1 MRLPSISLDREKL
14 SHFQDAIRK
23 EWLVTNGLGG
33 YSSSTV
39 LGINTRK
46 YHGLLVAALHPP
58 RDRRVLLTKLD
69 EDVTVGNDVYRL
81 GANEFQGGFF
91 PRGYDFLEEFSVSP
105 FPKYVYTLPGVEVQK
120 AIFMPFR
127 KNAVI
132 ALYDIFNGKDSEV
145 RVQVFPMVSWR
156 HFHSVTE
163 RSSFSSDF
171 VQKPYGTSVEMSFGS
186 SKPFLIMTS
195 TESRYSAGGRWVER
209 MYLREEAN
217 RGESC
222 FDDCYQPG
230 YFETTMKAGERRDFA
245 IAAVAV
251 EDEDGVRE
259 VLAQLPSTT
268 AEARAMYEGELSRC
282 ENLLIG
288 FYGTHR
294 TLASNGW
301 LDWLVLATDTFMVQS
316 GTADQRDQKA
326 VIAGYHWFEAW
337 GRDTFIS
344 LPGLVLAPGR
354 FEFARRIFL
363 SFRDYCKQGLM
374 PNFLPDRTE
383 QPVYNTVDATLWFV
397 NAVLQYLKYT
407 GDFSFVRE
415 QLWETLKS
423 IVEHHVKGTAFGIRV
438 DEDCLLSHG
447 PQLTWMDAAFEG
459 KPVTPRAGKAVE
471 VQALWHNTL
480 RTVELLAVKFGDKNE
495 AETCAQIA
503 EKTKESFGE
512 KFWNARM
519 GCLYDV
525 VGEGESDDSL
535 RPNQILA
542 VALDFGMLDVARNQK
557 IVNVVQRELLT
568 PYGLRTLGRDDS
580 SYVGVYGGNRKSRD
594 NAYHNGTVWP
604 WLLGPFV
611 TAFLK
616 SRDYGASERD
626 YALKYFL
633 MPLFAEKVFERGL
646 GTLSEVFDG
655 DSPHASG
662 GCISQAWSVA
672 EPLRAFVE
680 DVMQVRPR
688 CESEVLQGLG

>member
-1 MRLPSISLDREKL
+1 MKLPSINLNQETL
-14 SHFQDAIRK
+14 SCFDDAIQK

-33 YSSSTV
+33 YASSTV

-58 RDRRVLLTKLD
+58 KDRRVFLSKLD
-69 EDVTVGNDVYRL
+69 EDVNMGNDVYRL
-81 GANEFQGGFF
+81 GANEFQNGFF
-91 PRGYDFLEEFSVSP
+91 PRGYSLIKEFSVSP
-105 FPKYVYTLPGVEVQK
+105 FPKYVYALPNVEVQK
-120 AIFMPFR
+120 TIFTPYE
-127 KNAVI
+127 KNAAI
-132 ALYDIFNGKDSEV
+132 TLYSILNSNGCDVKI
-145 RVQVFPMVSWR
+145 QVFPIVNGR
-156 HFHSVTE
+156 HFHSVTD
-163 RSSFSSDF
+163 RSKSPTDF
-171 VQKPYGTSVEMSFGS
+171 VQEQNGTEVKMSLKPPQPV
-186 SKPFLIMTS
+186 LIMNT
-195 TESRYSAGGRWVER
+195 TEGHYFAKGKWVER
-209 MYLREEAN
+209 IYLREEAH

-222 FDDCYQPG
+222 LDDCYQPG
-230 YFETTMKAGERRDFA
+230 YFEISVKAGESKDFA
-245 IAAVAV
+245 ITAVAG
-251 EDEDGVRE
+251 EDEDSARE

-268 AEARAMYEGELSRC
+268 ADVKALYEEEMSRC

-294 TLASNGW
+294 TLQPISW

-316 GTADQRDQKA
+316 GTADQKA

-344 LPGLVLAPGR
+344 LPGLVLVPGR
-354 FEFARRIFL
+354 FEYARRIFL
-363 SFRDYCKQGLM
+363 SFKKYCKQGLM

-407 GDFSFVRE
+407 GDFKFVRE

-423 IVEHHVKGTAFGIRV
+423 IVENHVRGTVFNIHV
-438 DEDCLLSHG
+438 DGDGLLSHG

-459 KPVTPRAGKAVE
+459 EPVTPRAGKAVE
-471 VQALWHNTL
+471 VQALWYNTL
-480 RTVELLAVKFGDKNE
+480 RTVQLLAGEFDEGNE
-495 AETCAQIA
+495 AETYAQMA
-503 EKTKESFGE
+503 ERVRKSFAE
-512 KFWNARM
+512 KFWNAGK

-525 VGEGESDDSL
+525 ATEQERDDSL

-542 VALDFGMLDVARNQK
+542 VALDFNMLDHARNQK
-557 IVNVVQRELLT
+557 VVDVVQCELLT

-580 SYVGVYGGNRKSRD
+580 RYVGVCAGDRRSRD

-616 SRDYGASERD
+616 TKRYGESGRE
-626 YALKYFL
+626 YALKNFL
-633 MPLFAEKVFERGL
+633 MPLFTEKVFEGGL

-655 DSPHASG
+655 THLTIPEDAYRKPGAWQNLSG
-662 GCISQAWSVA
+662 PTWKTSC
-672 EPLRAFVE
+672 
-680 DVMQVRPR
+680 
-688 CESEVLQGLG
+688 GLGRDTKMRFCTA

>member
-1 MRLPSISLDREKL
+1 MRLPSIGLNRETL
-14 SHFQDAIRK
+14 SRFEDAIQK

-33 YSSSTV
+33 YASSTV

-58 RDRRVLLTKLD
+58 KDRRVFLTKLD
-69 EDVTVGNDVYRL
+69 EDVTIGKEVYRL
-81 GANEFQGGFF
+81 GANEFQEGFF
-91 PRGYDFLEEFSVSP
+91 PRGYSYLEEFSVSP
-105 FPKYVYTLPGVEVQK
+105 FPKYVYALPNVEVQK
-120 AIFMPFR
+120 TIFMPYG
-127 KNAVI
+127 KNALI
-132 ALYDIFNGKDSEV
+132 TLYSILNSRSFDVK
-145 RVQVFPMVSWR
+145 VQVFPIVNGR
-156 HFHSVTE
+156 HFHSVTD
-163 RSSFSSDF
+163 RSQSQADF
-171 VQKPYGTSVEMSFGS
+171 VQKQDGAGVEMSL
-186 SKPFLIMTS
+186 KPTPASLMMNS
-195 TESRYSAGGRWVER
+195 TEGRYFARGKWVER
-209 MYLREEAN
+209 MYLREEAH

-230 YFETTMKAGERRDFA
+230 YFEASVKAGEGKDFA
-245 IAAVAV
+245 MVAVAGEV
-251 EDEDGVRE
+251 EDSARE

-268 AEARAMYEGELSRC
+268 AEANALYEDELCRC
-282 ENLLIG
+282 ESLLMG

-294 TLASNGW
+294 TLASNSW
-301 LDWLVLATDTFMVQS
+301 LDWLVLATDTFVVQ
-316 GTADQRDQKA
+316 GGAAYQKS

-344 LPGLVLAPGR
+344 LPGLVLVPGR
-354 FEFARRIFL
+354 FEYARRVFL
-363 SFRDYCKQGLM
+363 SFKDYFKQGLM
-374 PNFLPDRTE
+374 PNFLPDGTE

-407 GDFSFVRE
+407 GDFKFVRE

-423 IVEHHVKGTAFGIRV
+423 IVENHVKGTAFDIRV

-447 PQLTWMDAAFEG
+447 PQLTWMDATFDG

-471 VQALWHNTL
+471 VQALWYNTL
-480 RTVELLAVKFGDKNE
+480 RTVQLLAEKFNKRNE

-503 EKTKESFGE
+503 EKTRKSFAE
-512 KFWNARM
+512 KFWNART

-525 VGEGESDDSL
+525 VGEQESDDSL

-542 VALDFGMLDVARNQK
+542 AALDFSLLDVARNQK
-557 IVNVVQRELLT
+557 VVDLVQRELLT

-580 SYVGVYGGNRKSRD
+580 RYVGVYAGDRRCRD

-616 SRDYGASERD
+616 TRGYVESGRE

-633 MPLFAEKVFERGL
+633 TPLFAEKVFERGL

-655 DSPHASG
+655 DPPHASR

-672 EPLRAFVE
+672 EPLRAYVE

-688 CESEVLQGLG
+688 CETEVLQGLG

>member
-1 MRLPSISLDREKL
+1 MNLPSISLNRETL
-14 SHFQDAIRK
+14 SRFDVAIQK

-33 YSSSTV
+33 YASSTV

-58 RDRRVLLTKLD
+58 KDRRVFLTKLD
-69 EDVTVGNDVYRL
+69 EDVSVGNDVYRL

-91 PRGYDFLEEFSVSP
+91 PRGYSFLEEFSVSP
-105 FPKYVYTLPGVEVQK
+105 FPKYVYALPNVEVQK
-120 AIFMPFR
+120 TIFTPYG
-127 KNAVI
+127 KNAAI
-132 ALYDIFNGKDSEV
+132 TLYRVLNSNSFDVK
-145 RVQVFPMVSWR
+145 VQVFPIVNGR
-156 HFHSVTE
+156 HFHSVTD
-163 RSSFSSDF
+163 RSKSPADF
-171 VQKPYGTSVEMSFGS
+171 VQKQDGARVEMSL
-186 SKPFLIMTS
+186 KPPQPVLIMNT
-195 TESRYSAGGRWVER
+195 TEGHYLARGKWVER
-209 MYLREEAN
+209 IYLREEAH

-230 YFETTMKAGERRDFA
+230 YFESSVKAGESKDFA
-245 IAAVAV
+245 IAAVAG
-251 EDEDGVRE
+251 EDEESARE

-268 AEARAMYEGELSRC
+268 GDVKALYEAEMSRC

-294 TLASNGW
+294 TLPSNSW

-316 GTADQRDQKA
+316 GTADQKV

-344 LPGLVLAPGR
+344 LPGLVLVPGR
-354 FEFARRIFL
+354 FEYARRIFL
-363 SFRDYCKQGLM
+363 SFKKYCKQGLM

-383 QPVYNTVDATLWFV
+383 QPAYNTVDATLWFV

-407 GDFSFVRE
+407 GDFKFVRE

-423 IVEHHVKGTAFGIRV
+423 IVENHVRGTAFNIHV
-438 DEDCLLSHG
+438 DEDGLLSHG
-447 PQLTWMDAAFEG
+447 PQLTWMDATCEG

-471 VQALWHNTL
+471 VQALWYNTL
-480 RTVELLAVKFGDKNE
+480 RTAQLLAGKFNERNE
-495 AETCAQIA
+495 AETCAQMA
-503 EKTKESFGE
+503 EKTRKSFAE
-512 KFWNARM
+512 KFWNVRK

-525 VGEGESDDSL
+525 EGGQEPDDSL

-542 VALDFGMLDVARNQK
+542 VALDFNMLDDARNQK
-557 IVNVVQRELLT
+557 VVDLVQRELWT

-580 SYVGVYGGNRKSRD
+580 RYVGVYAGDRRSRD

-604 WLLGPFV
+604 WLLGPFI

-616 SRDYGASERD
+616 TTGYVESGREYT
-626 YALKYFL
+626 LKNFL
-633 MPLFAEKVFERGL
+633 TPLLAEKVLEGGL

-655 DSPHASG
+655 DPPHTSR

-672 EPLRAFVE
+672 EPLRAYVE

-688 CESEVLQGLG
+688 YESEVLQGLG